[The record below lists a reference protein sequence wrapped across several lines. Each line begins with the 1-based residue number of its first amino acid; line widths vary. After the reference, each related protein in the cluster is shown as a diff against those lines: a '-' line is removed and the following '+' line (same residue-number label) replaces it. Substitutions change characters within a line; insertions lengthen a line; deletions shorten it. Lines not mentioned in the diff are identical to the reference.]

1 MAESSIASRR
11 KTIVASFLLDPGTSV
26 SQFIFWASSFL
37 TAEKAPGLVSIGIM
51 LTLFIAVTAVWLSA
65 SRKLKALRWLNTQI
79 RATKDEADFAA
90 SVLKIT
96 QEAKKVRTRK
106 GYAHITAAWDEFR
119 ETLIEDES
127 DGRSVLRNSVRPSSF
142 FNLEDLYFGP
152 RFSRY
157 IPGLFVTV
165 GLFFTFLGLIAALR
179 QITGLGQ
186 ASPEE
191 MRASLDGLL
200 GAASA
205 KFIMSLTGLLAS
217 IIFTIVL
224 RLFTGRIEG
233 RIHALCAELERRL
246 TFISLEEL
254 SMEQLKIARGQKDSF
269 MEIGTTLVAELDRSL
284 QKEIPASI
292 SSSISTAMA
301 PLLDKVGRAGA
312 DGVGQMVND
321 LSSRFSD
328 DVGRALSEASA
339 QLSAAGDKIASL
351 SDRMDQS
358 SGQMG
363 QQMEAS
369 VGKLAR
375 AAEDLSARLASAAET
390 TDGTLNAGADKLL
403 GIMNE
408 TLEGI
413 RRNTAEGAD
422 ALKEAAADMRAS
434 AGTFRE
440 ELDAAAASGSE
451 AVRSRME
458 TAGSEVEMAISEAG
472 RGMADLVTRS
482 GQDLLSASGEFRE
495 KIRTDLIDPITE
507 VVDQLD
513 TMADRL
519 KQGSD
524 QIATAS
530 GHIRSGGESTRSA
543 AEALTTA
550 SRDLQAAAGPVRSS
564 VERIET
570 ATTGMAKSTA
580 DAVETVTRSSKETA
594 ENAARVLDAAKA
606 ALSAEQK
613 LIEASLSKLGDA
625 LDQMERQRDQ
635 IDEMDEKL
643 GAAFN
648 QFDTHVRTSLDTFAE
663 HVRKM
668 NGELTPALGIMRE
681 IVDQAEK
688 FIPEQRG

>member
-1 MAESSIASRR
+1 MEFFADI
-11 KTIVASFLLDPGTSV
+11 GTGM
-26 SQFIFWASSFL
+26 SQFIFWVSSFL
-37 TAEKAPGLVSIGIM
+37 TEEQAPGLVSIGI
-51 LTLFIAVTAVWLSA
+51 LFWLLISVLVVGISA
-65 SRKLKALRWLNTQI
+65 RRKLTALRWLEGQVRT
-79 RATKDEADFAA
+79 AKDESEFAEQ
-90 SVLKIT
+90 VNKIS
-96 QEAKKVRTRK
+96 QEAKKVRTRT
-106 GYAHITAAWDEFR
+106 GYVHITAAWDEFR
-119 ETLIEDES
+119 ETLIEEKGAD
-127 DGRSVLRNSVRPSSF
+127 RPVLRNSVRPSSF
-142 FNLEDLYFGP
+142 FNLEDLHFGP
-152 RFSRY
+152 GFSRY
-157 IPGLFVTV
+157 MPGLFVTV
-165 GLFFTFLGLIAALR
+165 GLFLTFLGLISALQ
-179 QITGLGQ
+179 QITGLSD

-191 MRASLDGLL
+191 MRSSLDGLL

-224 RLFTGRIEG
+224 RWLTGNVER
-233 RIHALCAELERRL
+233 RIHTLCADFESRL
-246 TFISLEEL
+246 SFISLEEVA
-254 SMEQLKIARGQKDSF
+254 MEQLAIARGQKDSF
-269 MEIGTTLVAELDRSL
+269 MEIGTTLVAELGRSL
-284 QKEIPASI
+284 QKEIPESI

-301 PLLDKVGRAGA
+301 PLLDKVGKAGA
-312 DGVGQMVND
+312 DGVGQMVTD
-321 LSSRFSD
+321 LSSRFAE
-328 DVGRALSEASA
+328 DVGQALSDASA

-351 SDRMDQS
+351 TDRMDRS

-363 QQMEAS
+363 QEMEAS
-369 VGKLAR
+369 IEKLAK

-390 TDGTLNAGADKLL
+390 TDGTLNAGAEKLL
-403 GIMNE
+403 EIMNE

-440 ELDAAAASGSE
+440 ELDAAAASGSD

-458 TAGSEVEMAISEAG
+458 TAGAEVEGAISEAG
-472 RGMADLVTRS
+472 RGMADIVTRS

-495 KIRTDLIDPITE
+495 KIRADLVEPITQ

-513 TMADRL
+513 KMADRL
-519 KQGSD
+519 KDGSG
-524 QIATAS
+524 QIATAA
-530 GHIRSGGESTRSA
+530 GLIKSGGEATRSA
-543 AEALTTA
+543 AETLTTA

-570 ATTGMAKSTA
+570 ATTGLAKSTA
-580 DAVETVTRSSKETA
+580 DAAETVTRSSRETA

-613 LIEASLSKLGDA
+613 LIETSLTKLGEA
-625 LDQMERQRDQ
+625 LDHMERQREQ
-635 IDEMDEKL
+635 IDDMDDKL

-648 QFDTHVRTSLDTFAE
+648 QFASHVRTSLDTFAE

-668 NGELTPALGIMRE
+668 NGELAPALDTMRE

-688 FIPEQRG
+688 FRPEQRR